1 MDIKQFKEMLFKGE
15 VKFVYTKS
23 DGSTRTARGTLC
35 ESLTPK
41 DEATRKFKLTDIE
54 WVKTNLFSDG
64 DKLPTSM
71 TIKIAES
78 FIADHSADAPMYNI
92 IENALLEQFNRLVDD
107 FKFEEVQPKKLAE
120 GTIFYYDLDKGGYR
134 SFKADRL
141 IEVL

>member
-23 DGSTRTARGTLC
+23 DGSTRPARGTLC

-41 DEATRKFKLTDIE
+41 SEATRKFKLTDIK
-54 WVKTNLFSDG
+54 WVKNNLFSG

-92 IENALLEQFNRLVDD
+92 IENALLEQFNKLADD

-120 GTIFYYDLDKGGYR
+120 DKIFYYDLDKGGYR

-141 IEVL
+141 VKVL